1 MPDISVSEFAE
12 QLTLRLREIEQKAT
26 RIKAEMAPLTH
37 QREQALVAGNVLHS
51 VALKHQLSELQERL
65 EDLEITR
72 AAIEGKLRIYA
83 QNASEAA
90 KAREKANAFWEE
102 GRVIVDE
109 FVKMQARART
119 LYKKALELEDK
130 ISGLGREHLR
140 LVGRD
145 MKGPPSITGTVYQLG
160 AFAAQNVPDV
170 KPLDAWQY
178 IPDEEIAA
186 QRKEELDRKLKAHEA
201 RIKVAEEHAPNCPN
215 CARANVE
222 TKMVVD
228 RRSGHDDTP
237 GQAGSGHSSHHW
249 YLICPRCGTRL
260 TEPIPET
267 K

>member
-1 MPDISVSEFAE
+1 MPDIPVSEFPE
-12 QLTLRLREIEQKAT
+12 QLTLRLREVEQKAT
-26 RIKAEMAPLTH
+26 KIKAEIPPLTQ
-37 QREQALVAGNVLHS
+37 QREQALVAGNASLS

-83 QNASEAA
+83 QNASEAT

-145 MKGPPSITGTVYQLG
+145 MRGPGSITTIVWQLG
-160 AFAAQNVPDV
+160 SFAGPNVSDI
-170 KPLDAWQY
+170 KPLEPWQY
-178 IPDEEIAA
+178 ISDGELAA
-186 QRKEELDRKLKAHEA
+186 KREEELDRKLKAHEA
-201 RIKVAEEHAPNCPN
+201 RIEMAEEHAPECPS
-215 CARANVE
+215 CATANAQ
-222 TKMVVD
+222 TKMIVD

-249 YLICPRCGTRL
+249 HLVCPKCGT
-260 TEPIPET
+260 TQTTSIPET